1 MTAEASARGAVSAV
15 DGWVLQSQAEAEC
28 VAALRGALRDLAPE
42 QDATH
47 NLSDEVLVRFARARR
62 NNARQAE
69 KLYRATA
76 EWRKKERPVELAGQF
91 EPCDLIRKYRP
102 GGFLGCDKMGCP
114 VFYDRIG
121 RADPAVLKWLKQAPA
136 QGRDASPGE
145 QLAHFEVQKME
156 VLTAVFEECS
166 RKQGRPI
173 YQQLVVQDLR
183 GLGTHHLQSA
193 TLEVV
198 QSVLGVLDDYYP
210 LRFRKVIIV
219 YPPFI
224 FSMAWAIISKFV
236 HESTREQVEVVSGDP
251 AKKLLEYIDAE
262 QLPKALGGKLV
273 IDGSD
278 YCESIIIPGGRIDAN
293 ERAGRPS
300 VYHAQSKGLPV
311 QRFVPTR
318 QSVRFG
324 APLKAKTA
332 ALDAG
337 AAQPA
342 ETPQQPEAPAPEPG
356 SYQEY
361 ANQVAA
367 QASELYEELVKY
379 VSSWAGELAQGAGAP
394 ETAASSPPTTE
405 RKDPEAASAQASPR
419 TPAAHVAVVTAAAV
433 EPLRVAQLEPPAPE
447 RAAPRPKK
455 GCCVIS

>member
-1 MTAEASARGAVSAV
+1 M
-15 DGWVLQSQAEAEC
+15 DGWVVQSQSESEC

-47 NLSDEVLVRFARARR
+47 NLSNEVLVRYARARR
-62 NNARQAE
+62 NNVKQAE

-76 EWRKKERPVELAGQF
+76 EWRKTERPVELAGQF
-91 EPCDLIRKYRP
+91 EAADLIRKYRP
-102 GGFLGCDKMGCP
+102 GGFLGNDKTGSP

-121 RADPAVLKWLKQAPA
+121 RADPSVLKWLKQAPA

-145 QLAHFEVQKME
+145 QLSHYEVQKME
-156 VLTAVFEECS
+156 VLTAVLDECS
-166 RKQGRPI
+166 RKAGRPI

-198 QSVLGVLDDYYP
+198 QSVLGVLDNYYP
-210 LRFRKVIIV
+210 LRFRKLIIV
-219 YPPFI
+219 HPPFI
-224 FSMAWAIISKFV
+224 FAMAWGIISKFV

-278 YCESIIIPGGRIDAN
+278 YCESIIIPGGRIEAT
-293 ERAGRPS
+293 EGAVKPS
-300 VYHAQSKGLPV
+300 VYHAQSKGLPIE
-311 QRFVPTR
+311 RFVPTR

-324 APLKAKTA
+324 APLKAKAA

-342 ETPQQPEAPAPEPG
+342 ETPQQPKAPAPEPG

-367 QASELYEELVKY
+367 QASEMYEELVKY
-379 VSSWAGELAQGAGAP
+379 VNSWAAEYAPGAGKP

-405 RKDPEAASAQASPR
+405 RKDPEVASAQASSR
-419 TPAAHVAVVTAAAV
+419 TPAAPVAVVTAAAV

-447 RAAPRPKK
+447 RAAPHPKK
-455 GCCVIS
+455 KGRCVIS